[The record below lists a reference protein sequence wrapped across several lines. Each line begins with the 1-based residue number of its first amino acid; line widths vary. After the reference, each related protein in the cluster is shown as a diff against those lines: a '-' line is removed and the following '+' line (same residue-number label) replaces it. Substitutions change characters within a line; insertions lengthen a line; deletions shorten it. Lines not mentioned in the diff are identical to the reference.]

1 MFLSK
6 EREGETSAS
15 RSRERERERRR
26 CLCLTR
32 GGRGTRVGRGPRWRR
47 CWRMICC
54 GRRRWWVCRVSTD
67 LACLL
72 QHLVYGV
79 HVCPHETYRDTNSD
93 IARGAFFSFC
103 SLLSRSSFRLSHTFL
118 HSFSTR
124 SNPPLGQQVSSRAII
139 LRLRFQ
145 WRCTSRFDGIILLI
159 YYILN
164 YLFVAMFIR
173 LHLYLSE
180 WVWR

>member
-15 RSRERERERRR
+15 RSRERERRR

-79 HVCPHETYRDTNSD
+79 HVCPHETHRDTNSD

-103 SLLSRSSFRLSHTFL
+103 SLLSHFLSFVTPFSTLFRLEA
-118 HSFSTR
+118 TR
-124 SNPPLGQQVSSRAII
+124 SLGNKCLRVLIL

-145 WRCTSRFDGIILLI
+145 WRFVSFRQ
-159 YYILN
+159 YYIFNYFCSLQWGLLN
-164 YLFVAMFIR
+164 

-180 WVWR
+180 CV